1 MGAPTL
7 TKFVLEIWSRDA
19 QSEGYL
25 VWLGGGGAGARLA
38 SEPPGSSRSTFV
50 DLEGEP
56 PAWKMQTRAQLLI
69 GGTLEGTRVKSV
81 GVFYVLQYGSISQM
95 LRACAYGTPGIVSD
109 VFNISEV
116 FQCHKSA
123 CQGLMSS

>member
-1 MGAPTL
+1 MCACLSVCVSGSFACMHIGERVCV
-7 TKFVLEIWSRDA
+7 KFV
-19 QSEGYL
+19 
-25 VWLGGGGAGARLA
+25 
-38 SEPPGSSRSTFV
+38 
-50 DLEGEP
+50 
-56 PAWKMQTRAQLLI
+56 
-69 GGTLEGTRVKSV
+69 
-81 GVFYVLQYGSISQM
+81 VLQYGSISQM